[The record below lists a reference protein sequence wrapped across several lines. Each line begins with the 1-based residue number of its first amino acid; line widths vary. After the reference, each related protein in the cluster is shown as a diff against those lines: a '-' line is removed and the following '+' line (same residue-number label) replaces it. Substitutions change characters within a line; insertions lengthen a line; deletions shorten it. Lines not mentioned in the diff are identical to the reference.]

1 MSHAE
6 SDRELRLALV
16 LNGGVRL
23 AVWISGVIHEVDR
36 LRRASHG
43 PPAEG
48 PDDTEAYRTA
58 LGGRKARVDVIAGAS
73 AGGINGAL
81 LAAAIQGGTEG
92 GPRPL
97 RKDGRPLRDVWLE
110 LGDLSSL
117 IRPTTEQEPPS
128 LLAGDECFLPPLT
141 DALGELLAPRA
152 FRAPALSAPCA
163 SALDHPLYLYLTA
176 TELRSS
182 RDAAFATSADTIEEP
197 DHRVVFRFSADP
209 SEPLEA
215 PSAPD
220 VMGVEL
226 PLDAGQADRLALAAR
241 STSSFPVAFPP
252 VDVRLQWNGGAAHQ
266 TYLVDGGVLDNQ

>member
-16 LNGGVRL
+16 LNGGVSL

-43 PPAEG
+43 APAGG

-81 LAAAIQGGTEG
+81 LAAAIQGGTEA

-117 IRPTTEQEPPS
+117 IRPTTESEPPS
-128 LLAGDECFLPPLT
+128 LLGGDECFLPPLT

-152 FRAPALSAPCA
+152 FRAPALSAHA
-163 SALDHPLYLYLTA
+163 
-176 TELRSS
+176 R
-182 RDAAFATSADTIEEP
+182 
-197 DHRVVFRFSADP
+197 
-209 SEPLEA
+209 
-215 PSAPD
+215 
-220 VMGVEL
+220 
-226 PLDAGQADRLALAAR
+226 AR
-241 STSSFPVAFPP
+241 SITPSTCTSRPP
-252 VDVRLQWNGGAAHQ
+252 SSGPRARPPSPRAPTPSRSRTIAWSSGSPRIRPSR
-266 TYLVDGGVLDNQ
+266 